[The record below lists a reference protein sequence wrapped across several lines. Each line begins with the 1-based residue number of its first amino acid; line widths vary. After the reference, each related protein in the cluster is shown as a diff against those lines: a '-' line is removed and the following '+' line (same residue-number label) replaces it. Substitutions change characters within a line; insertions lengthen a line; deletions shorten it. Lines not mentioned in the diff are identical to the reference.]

1 MTRPGDRW
9 RIIGVAAAGGVL
21 LSLSQFAAMSGRMK
35 TTTLPNSPFE
45 IRRFIA
51 LKTILTRRGRR
62 AFAVLF
68 QLLLPGL
75 ILLAPGC
82 QTTPPPVPPND
93 SVRSGVV
100 VLREGD
106 TIKIAF
112 PGAPNLD
119 TTQQVRR
126 DGKITLSLGG
136 EVVAVGKT
144 PAELEKEVLKL
155 YDTQLTVKQV
165 VVTVTSATFPVFVSG
180 AVLKP
185 GKILADRPI
194 TVLEAIMEA
203 GGFDQARANLK
214 KVAVLREIDG
224 KITSY
229 PVDMGKVFTD
239 ATSKPFYLKPGDI
252 VHVPQKF
259 NWF

>member
-1 MTRPGDRW
+1 LKKGT
-9 RIIGVAAAGGVL
+9 
-21 LSLSQFAAMSGRMK
+21 
-35 TTTLPNSPFE
+35 
-45 IRRFIA
+45 IA
-51 LKTILTRRGRR
+51 LKTINTRGGRLALTT
-62 AFAVLF
+62 LF
-68 QLLLPGL
+68 QRLLAGL

-82 QTTPPPVPPND
+82 QTTPPAAAPTD
-93 SVRSGVV
+93 ITRYSVVM
-100 VLREGD
+100 LREGD
-106 TIKIAF
+106 TIKISF

-136 EVVAVGKT
+136 EVVAAGKT

-155 YDTQLTVKQV
+155 YDPQLTVKQV

-180 AVLKP
+180 AVLRP

-203 GGFDQARANLK
+203 GGFDHARANLK
-214 KVAVLREIDG
+214 KVAVLREVEG
-224 KITSY
+224 KTVSY
-229 PVDMGKVFTD
+229 PVDMSKVLGGE
-239 ATSKPFYLKPGDI
+239 TSQPFYLKPADI

-259 NWF
+259 SWF

>member
-1 MTRPGDRW
+1 
-9 RIIGVAAAGGVL
+9 
-21 LSLSQFAAMSGRMK
+21 
-35 TTTLPNSPFE
+35 
-45 IRRFIA
+45 
-51 LKTILTRRGRR
+51 LKTIITRRGRH
-62 AFAVLF
+62 ASAILF
-68 QLLLPGL
+68 QLQLAGL

-82 QTTPPPVPPND
+82 QTTPPPAPPTD
-93 SVRSGVV
+93 SVRYSVV

-106 TIKIAF
+106 TIKISF

-136 EVVAVGKT
+136 EVAAAGKT

-155 YDTQLTVKQV
+155 YDAQLTVKQV

-180 AVLKP
+180 AVLRP

-194 TVLEAIMEA
+194 TVLEAVMEA
-203 GGFDQARANLK
+203 GGFDHARANLK
-214 KVAVLREIDG
+214 KVAVLREVEG
-224 KITSY
+224 KIVSY
-229 PVDMGKVFTD
+229 PVDMSKVLKGD
-239 ATSKPFYLKPGDI
+239 PTSKPFYLKPDDT

-259 NWF
+259 SWF